1 MAPLGLVV
9 LALLWEI
16 GYKAVDRSRRIING
30 SFMKYMMII
39 LYFVLSA
46 TTQIIMKTFFCVS
59 FDDGLGNIESFLQVD
74 MVISCDNARYKFIHT
89 YATLMAV
96 ICE

>member
-1 MAPLGLVV
+1 MEIERSTGDYSNSNLTPPPPPRPQFELLHLDCVVPEADYTFKLFTTTMAPLGLVV

-16 GYKAVDRSRRIING
+16 GYKAVDHSRRIING

-46 TTQIIMKTFFCVS
+46 TRRS
-59 FDDGLGNIESFLQVD
+59 L
-74 MVISCDNARYKFIHT
+74 
-89 YATLMAV
+89 
-96 ICE
+96 